1 MQWASHVRALSFV
14 DMLPVQ
20 TPQDRLALAAG
31 APFVLPSP
39 GSLLGRHPELT
50 EFSRQNLFTYVG
62 ANLLPVYASQ
72 YLFHFAVSAYPARL
86 GGYTLLGLLFQAT

>member
-31 APFVLPSP
+31 APFALPSP

-50 EFSRQNLFTYVG
+50 EFSRQNLFICVAAY
-62 ANLLPVYASQ
+62 LLPVYASR
-72 YLFHFAVSAYPARL
+72 YLFHFAVSAYRARL
-86 GGYTLLGLLFQAT
+86 GS

>member
-50 EFSRQNLFTYVG
+50 EFSRQNLFTCVAAY
-62 ANLLPVYASQ
+62 LLPVYASR
-72 YLFHFAVSAYPARL
+72 YLFHFAVSAYRARL
-86 GGYTLLGLLFQAT
+86 GS